1 MLHRKLS
8 GRDLH
13 SPTNET
19 VENKSG
25 STIPALKVV
34 RLNGMGTV
42 YPKVNLAEPS
52 TYNNLGITY
61 DEIPNN
67 GAGQVCAL
75 GFMIGVDTS
84 PWAPGTILYSD
95 STGNLSTTPL
105 GGIVASVIK
114 QDPTYGILYII
125 TESIVT
131 TAWAVGGNSLTD
143 PSVNYIG
150 TNDNADLTFKTNS
163 NEAAR
168 LTSQGKLGLGIAS
181 PKKHFH
187 QKSHVGP
194 GNGRQTETWGAVTA
208 SSGFEVCYT
217 LAISDFSVVS
227 FEFSAIARKVDGT
240 ARASFKRSGLVYK
253 ESSNVIMQGTTWQSD
268 FTIKSDTNFDI
279 DYELTSNSLI
289 LKIKSSDSS
298 PTEWSGSI
306 IVEEN

>member
-42 YPKVNLAEPS
+42 YPKVDLAEPS

-61 DEIPNN
+61 DAIPND
-67 GAGQVCAL
+67 GVGQVCAL
-75 GFMIGVDTS
+75 GFMIGIDTS
-84 PWAPGTILYSD
+84 PWAAGTILYSD
-95 STGNLSTTPL
+95 SNGNLTTTPL

-114 QDPTYGILYII
+114 QDATHGILYII

-131 TAWAVGGNSLTD
+131 TAWALGGNSLTD
-143 PSVNYIG
+143 PSINYIG
-150 TNDNADLTFKTNS
+150 TNDNTDLAFKTNS
-163 NEAAR
+163 SEAAR
-168 LTSQGKLGLGIAS
+168 LTSTGRLGLGVDS

-194 GNGRQTETWGAVTA
+194 GSGRQTETWGAVTA
-208 SSGFEVCYT
+208 SSSFEICYV
-217 LAISDFSVVS
+217 LSVSDFSVVS
-227 FEFSAIARKVDGT
+227 FEFSAIARKIDGT
-240 ARASFKRSGLVYK
+240 ARASFKRSGLIYR
-253 ESSNVIMQGTTWQSD
+253 ESSNVTMQGLTWQSD
-268 FTIKSDTNFDI
+268 LTIKSNINFDI

-289 LKIKSSDSS
+289 LKIKSSDPL
-298 PTEWSGSI
+298 PTEWFGSI
-306 IVEEN
+306 IIEEN